1 MQRRA
6 FLAKIVLSNLLIAFG
21 GYFSCTSA
29 LARIPGTVTW
39 GGVYPLGNK
48 NSLPHITG
56 ALGLATDEGIT
67 FNNLVL
73 AELREI
79 NWSIASVDL
88 RTGLKRKLT
97 RYGLVMAFAY
107 ERVLTDL
114 YSPKLDAT
122 QFDLRLIA
130 YTILYDVEDRKII
143 AAFANRYRFFDSR
156 PGDTTKTNL
165 ASLYFDLMIGDDGN
179 LNLPKQAA
187 KDISDFPFELK
198 YRGKTFKVTS
208 ITGNKFAEESASA
221 LGMDLI
227 LYYDDIGFVATC
239 AFSEK
244 LLSPVIPYEKT
255 RALTTDLIG
264 EMKIIA
270 TDGEGALNTSLPL
283 PEPEIAITVF
293 HDGWDFKEKSLSDQR
308 IQVTL
313 ATSFTISFKDQ
324 QSGTLLYEQGF
335 FGQQDFVEIDSI
347 GYKISRDARVYRM
360 HEALLDRAFLS
371 IGDSTTRG
379 TLFDG
384 ITVKNESEH
393 TFLQAVEEDWDRFTA
408 HNETIYSLLPRAFGQ

>member
-1 MQRRA
+1 
-6 FLAKIVLSNLLIAFG
+6 
-21 GYFSCTSA
+21 
-29 LARIPGTVTW
+29 
-39 GGVYPLGNK
+39 
-48 NSLPHITG
+48 
-56 ALGLATDEGIT
+56 
-67 FNNLVL
+67 
-73 AELREI
+73 
-79 NWSIASVDL
+79 
-88 RTGLKRKLT
+88 
-97 RYGLVMAFAY
+97 MAFAY

-208 ITGNKFAEESASA
+208 ITGSKFAEECASA
-221 LGMDLI
+221 LGMDL
-227 LYYDDIGFVATC
+227 LPYYDDIGFVATC

-283 PEPEIAITVF
+283 PEPEIAIIVF

-347 GYKISRDARVYRM
+347 GYKISRSARIYRM
-360 HEALLDRAFLS
+360 HEALLDRALLS
-371 IGDSTTRG
+371 IADSATRG
-379 TLFDG
+379 ALFDG
-384 ITVKNESEH
+384 ISVENESEH